1 MLWLRYVLIAF
12 AAGLVSVISLL
23 IYKYRKMLRKKETE
37 MGKEDVIGRLFLRKL
52 KKIEDLT
59 GKEDPSELFKKLNK
73 TMRGFFSELFD
84 IRYEFD
90 YVELNEELS
99 KQGVKEDIRHEVISY
114 TMGMS
119 RAEYGGRKI
128 TNTDFYSLLGKSSRI
143 ITKITGQELELAP
156 EKIPGKIPPEK
167 EVAEEVPKEIPP
179 EKEVAEEIPREI
191 PPEMEEKAPEK
202 EIIEEVPKE
211 IPPEKEVAEE
221 IPREIPPEMEEKAPE
236 KEIIEEVPKEKPP
249 ERVEVKPPEK
259 ASEKKEIPEEE
270 KPEVPEEY
278 EKAIEQEMI
287 VPPDEQERMQKLR
300 KMLLEAE
307 ENVKENRYE
316 DAMES
321 YSELRK
327 IYDSLSPK
335 VKLGIYS
342 ETERIIRIYNTL
354 LKEYKDTLTG
364 KE

>member
-211 IPPEKEVAEE
+211 
-221 IPREIPPEMEEKAPE
+221 
-236 KEIIEEVPKEKPP
+236 KPP

>member
-119 RAEYGGRKI
+119 RAEYGGHKI
-128 TNTDFYSLLGKSSRI
+128 TNTDFYSLLEKSSRI

-167 EVAEEVPKEIPP
+167 EVVEEVPK
-179 EKEVAEEIPREI
+179 
-191 PPEMEEKAPEK
+191 
-202 EIIEEVPKE
+202 
-211 IPPEKEVAEE
+211 
-221 IPREIPPEMEEKAPE
+221 EIPPEMEEKAPE

-249 ERVEVKPPEK
+249 EMAEVKPEVKAPEK
-259 ASEKKEIPEEE
+259 APEKKEMPEEE

>member
-12 AAGLVSVISLL
+12 ALGLVSVISLL

-211 IPPEKEVAEE
+211 
-221 IPREIPPEMEEKAPE
+221 
-236 KEIIEEVPKEKPP
+236 KPP